1 MEFLKNENHSKSKG
15 LFLKDTL
22 MPGFISL
29 QDTAYLLIYP
39 DN

>member
-22 MPGFISL
+22 MPGFI
-29 QDTAYLLIYP
+29 TVYKTLLIY
-39 DN
+39 